1 MLGIFY
7 KWMSNFA
14 TERPRTT
21 FLWTKAM
28 VLYDNYCER
37 KIHSALKS
45 IFRPTDHIGVK
56 LFFEVYVFKKKV
68 PKIVK
73 TTKKL
78 IGLHTS
84 LPILKK
90 ASENLVKSETH
101 KNISALDGK
110 SKLFFRSLLMQLSR
124 VSKDHKNY
132 ETSKNT

>member
-1 MLGIFY
+1 MRIIFTMLGIFY

-56 LFFEVYVFKKKV
+56 LFFEFYVFQEKSPQNLNDNKN
-68 PKIVK
+68 K
-73 TTKKL
+73 TY
-78 IGLHTS
+78 G
-84 LPILKK
+84 
-90 ASENLVKSETH
+90 ASYF
-101 KNISALDGK
+101 IAY
-110 SKLFFRSLLMQLSR
+110 F
-124 VSKDHKNY
+124 
-132 ETSKNT
+132 